1 MAESHLSAL
10 AGQKVPKEQLE
21 NIPKLISAYY
31 TLIPDIRQKE
41 QRVAFGTSG
50 HRGNAYKKSFNEA
63 HVKAISQAV
72 CDYRKSK
79 GIDGTLFIGK
89 DTHALSTPAQLT
101 AIEVFTANSVSI
113 AIAEDDGYTPTP
125 LVSFAIIE
133 ANRAGKKRCDG
144 IVITPSHNP
153 PSDGGYKY
161 NPPNG
166 GPADTDVT
174 SQIEKR
180 ANEILENG
188 LKEVR
193 SCTLK
198 EAMCSGYITAYD
210 FMSPYVAALK
220 EIIDMDAIKKANLNI
235 GVNPLGGA
243 SIAVYQKINEVYGL
257 DMDILDPYV
266 DPTFSFM
273 HLDHDGKIRMDCSSP
288 YAMAGLIELKDRYDI
303 AFAND
308 VDSDRHGIVTPK
320 GGLLN
325 PNHYLSVAIWY
336 LFKSR
341 KDWQRD
347 LKIGKT
353 LVSSSMIDRV
363 AKSLD
368 RTVYEVPVGF
378 KWFSAGLMDGELG
391 FGGEESAGASFLRFG
406 GNVWTTDK
414 DGIILNLLAAEILAK
429 EEEDPALIYAGFEE
443 KFGKAYY
450 GRIDAPASKTQKEK
464 LKNLKPHDIHQDIL
478 AGEKIE
484 CIYAKA
490 PGNDADIGGVK
501 IVTENGWVALRPSG
515 TEDIYKIYA
524 ESFLS
529 HEHLKTLQEEA
540 GGIVD
545 AIID

>member
-1 MAESHLSAL
+1 MSKSNLNAL
-10 AGQKVPKEQLE
+10 AGKKVSQSQLE

-31 TLIPDIRQKE
+31 TLKPEMSHKE

-50 HRGNAYKKSFNEA
+50 HRGNASKKSFNEA
-63 HVKAISQAV
+63 HVKAISQAI
-72 CDYRKSK
+72 CDYRKEQ

-101 AIEVFTANSVSI
+101 AIEVFTANRVSI
-113 AIAEDDGYTPTP
+113 SIAEDDGYTATP

-133 ANRAGKKRCDG
+133 ANKKDGGICDG

-188 LKEVR
+188 LKEVK

-198 EAMCSGYITAYD
+198 EAMNSGYITAYD
-210 FMSPYVAALK
+210 FTTPYVTALK
-220 EIIDMDAIKKANLNI
+220 EIVDMAAIQKAKLKI

-243 SIAVYQKINEVYGL
+243 SIAVYQKINEMYGL
-257 DMDILDPYV
+257 GMDILDPYV

-308 VDSDRHGIVTPK
+308 VDSDRHGIVTPQ
-320 GGLLN
+320 GGLMN

-336 LFKSR
+336 LFSSR
-341 KDWQRD
+341 KKWRD
-347 LKIGKT
+347 DLHIGKT

-363 AKSLD
+363 AKSLHK
-368 RTVYEVPVGF
+368 TVYEVPVGF
-378 KWFSAGLMDGELG
+378 KWFSTGLMDGELG
-391 FGGEESAGASFLRFG
+391 FGGEESAGASFLRFDG
-406 GNVWTTDK
+406 SVWTTDK

-429 EEEDPALIYAGFEE
+429 EQKDPARIYAGFEQA
-443 KFGKAYY
+443 FGKAYY
-450 GRIDAPASKTQKEK
+450 ERIDAPASKAQKEK
-464 LKNLKPHDIHQDIL
+464 LKNLTSHDIHQADL
-478 AGEKIE
+478 AGETIE
-484 CIYAKA
+484 CIYTKA
-490 PGNDADIGGVK
+490 PGNNADIGGVK

-529 HEHLKTLQEEA
+529 AEHLHTLQKEA
-540 GGIVD
+540 KEIVD

>member
-1 MAESHLSAL
+1 MSTSNLNTA
-10 AGQKVPKEQLE
+10 AGAKAPKELLE
-21 NIPKLISAYY
+21 DIPRLVSAYY
-31 TLIPDIRQKE
+31 TLSPDISHKE

-50 HRGNAYKKSFNEA
+50 HRGNAYRKSFNEA
-63 HVKAISQAV
+63 HVKAISQAI
-72 CDYRKSK
+72 CDYRKRE

-101 AIEVFTANSVSI
+101 AIEVFAANGVSV

-125 LVSFAIIE
+125 LLSFAIIE
-133 ANRAGKKRCDG
+133 ANRKAGERCDG

-153 PSDGGYKY
+153 PADGGYKY

-174 SQIEKR
+174 SVIEDR

-188 LKEVR
+188 LKEVK
-193 SCTLK
+193 SYPLN
-198 EAMCSGYITAYD
+198 EAMDSGYVTAYD
-210 FMSPYVAALK
+210 FTTPYVRALK
-220 EIIDMDAIKKANLNI
+220 EIVDMDAIQKAGLRI

-243 SIAVYQKINEVYGL
+243 SIAVYQKINEMYGL
-257 DMDILDPYV
+257 GMEILDPYV

-288 YAMAGLIELKDRYDI
+288 YAMAGLIELKDSYDI

-308 VDSDRHGIVTPK
+308 ADSDRHGIVTPE

-336 LFKSR
+336 LFSSR
-341 KDWQRD
+341 KEWQTG

-363 AKSLD
+363 AGSLG

-391 FGGEESAGASFLRFG
+391 FGGEESAGASFLRFDG
-406 GNVWTTDK
+406 SVWTTDK
-414 DGIILNLLAAEILAK
+414 DGVILNLLAAEILAK
-429 EEEDPALIYAGFEE
+429 EKKDPARIYAGFEAQ
-443 KFGKAYY
+443 FGKAYY
-450 GRIDAPASKTQKEK
+450 GRIDAPASKAQKEK
-464 LKNLKPHDIHQDIL
+464 LKHISPEDIGQEML

-484 CIYAKA
+484 GIYAKA
-490 PGNDADIGGVK
+490 PGNGAKIGGVK
-501 IVTENGWVALRPSG
+501 IVTPNGWVALRPSG

-529 HEHLKTLQEEA
+529 EEHLKRLQQEA
-540 GGIVD
+540 REIVD
-545 AIID
+545 TVIS